1 MIKKFK
7 NIRKKTIQDF
17 GNQWRIHGE
26 IKKNF
31 WSSKLMFK
39 DHFGK
44 LFNPIKIKNKT
55 ICEIGSG
62 SGRILAMILN
72 YNPKLLYAVEPSIS
86 GYKKIK
92 KNFNNFKNLKKLKII
107 NKSGENFKISRK
119 FDYIFSIG
127 VLHHIINPS
136 DVIKNARRHLK
147 KNGSFLIWVYGYE
160 NNKLYLRIYN
170 FLCIITKIL
179 PDKLLDIL
187 SSSLNYLI
195 EPYIYLCKFINLP
208 LKNYLIKVFSKCGW
222 KERKYIIFDQLNPE
236 YAKYYKKEELKQL
249 LKKNGFNKLEFYH
262 RHKYSWT
269 VKAKK

>member
-1 MIKKFK
+1 
-7 NIRKKTIQDF
+7 
-17 GNQWRIHGE
+17 
-26 IKKNF
+26 
-31 WSSKLMFK
+31 
-39 DHFGK
+39 
-44 LFNPIKIKNKT
+44 
-55 ICEIGSG
+55 
-62 SGRILAMILN
+62 MILN

-136 DVIKNARRHLK
+136 DVIKNARKHLK